1 MARTTTSSN
10 GTASKK
16 KSTTASPNGSA
27 KTSRTA
33 KTSSKKGEKTLE
45 DLFEEGL
52 LDIYNAETQLID
64 ALPEMAKAAESEDL
78 EDAFNTHLQET
89 RRQVERLEKIFDR
102 LGIDKNQ
109 AETCKAMEGLVKEN
123 KKVIEEF
130 DRSPVR
136 DSALIIGAQ
145 KVEHYEIA
153 SYGSLVEL
161 ADVLGYEKIADILD
175 RTLQEEGDTDKHL
188 SSIAQDV
195 NDEACEMSYES
206 ESEEEEEEEEYMV

>member
-1 MARTTTSSN
+1 MSSSN
-10 GTASKK
+10 GTA
-16 KSTTASPNGSA
+16 
-27 KTSRTA
+27 
-33 KTSSKKGEKTLE
+33 KTSSSDGAAKSSRSVSKTSGKQVDKTLE

-64 ALPEMAKAAESEDL
+64 ALSEMAKAAESEDL
-78 EDAFNTHLQET
+78 EDALNNHLEET

-109 AETCKAMEGLVKEN
+109 AGTCKAMEGLIEEN
-123 KKVIEEF
+123 QKVIQEF

-136 DSALIIGAQ
+136 DAAIIIGAQ

-161 ADVLGYEKIADILD
+161 ADVLGYEKIGDMLD
-175 RTLQEEGDTDKHL
+175 RTLQEEGDTDKLL

-195 NDEACEMSYES
+195 NDDAYELS
-206 ESEEEEEEEEYMV
+206 FESEEEEEEQEQYMV